1 MLERIERYQRQI
13 GQYRKGIT
21 AAFFAVILLLGVFLA
36 KDYGMPWDE
45 ETEFGIL
52 SANLKEYARL
62 LQGEDSDFVR
72 WADERGIVYISEYME
87 KDHGQSAYYPIT
99 PLFVKYSYEDNTR
112 ALSLTWHIHTF
123 LVCFLGMLALYGTV
137 RRLTGRRIYGMMGCL
152 MWWLSPR
159 IFADSF
165 YNNKDMMFAAFVL
178 IVLYFALRF
187 IEERKIRHAVLLG
200 ITGAFASNTRVLGFW
215 LVGLTG
221 LLYLIILTVKKEWSR
236 RNFLLGL
243 GVVASFALSFLAIT
257 PATWPSVVE
266 YFQYVVSN
274 SMNFVRWEGSLMYQ
288 GEMFGNSFRT
298 LPWHY
303 LPVLIF
309 LTSPVFVLILMTA
322 GNVLTGFDFLRPK
335 RILDGPAKYYVLMF
349 VFVWP
354 VLAYTIVRDPV
365 IYNGWRHFYFIY
377 GPFVIMGMRAFA
389 ALSGSR
395 QKFVRIA
402 SRAAAAIQLVCMAV
416 VIVLAHPNEF
426 GYYNILSGGNVE
438 EKYELDYW
446 NVSALSCLRGVLEK
460 ADPAPG
466 ESIVIGSYEGYSY
479 AGIYRAYKLLTDEE
493 KAQVVL
499 LPEDTYLEA
508 DYLFVNPTYREI
520 TEKRY
525 EMRLGGYEPFDYE
538 GWGELFYTENCLANR
553 LYLVYQNK
561 DLL

>member
-1 MLERIERYQRQI
+1 MLEKIDRYQKR
-13 GQYRKGIT
+13 IT
-21 AAFFAVILLLGVFLA
+21 AVFFAVVLLLGIFLA

-62 LQGEDSDFVR
+62 FGGEDSTFVQ
-72 WADERGIVYISEYME
+72 WADENGIVYISEYME
-87 KDHGQSAYYPIT
+87 KDHGQSAYYPT
-99 PLFVKYSYEDNTR
+99 APLFIKYSYEGNTR
-112 ALSLTWHIHTF
+112 ALSLMWHVHTF
-123 LVCFLGMLALYGTV
+123 LVCFLGMLCLYGVV
-137 RRLTGRRIYGMMGCL
+137 RRLTGDWKYGITGCL

-178 IVLYFALRF
+178 MVIYFGLRF

-200 ITGAFASNTRVLGFW
+200 VVSAFASNTRVLGFW
-215 LVGLTG
+215 LLGLIG
-221 LLYLIILTVKKEWSR
+221 LLYLLILTVKKEWNR
-236 RNFLLGL
+236 RNFLLGT
-243 GVVASFALSFLAIT
+243 GIIVSFFLAFLAIT
-257 PATWPSVVE
+257 PATWPSVIE

-322 GNVLTGFDFLRPK
+322 GNVMTAFDFARPK
-335 RILDGPAKYYVLMF
+335 SILEGPPKYYVLIL

-354 VLAYTIVRDPV
+354 ILIYTILCDPV

-377 GPFVIMGMRAFA
+377 GPFVILGMRA
-389 ALSGSR
+389 LQGLVQSR
-395 QKFVRIA
+395 EKAVRILGK
-402 SRAAAAIQLVCMAV
+402 AAASIQLVIM
-416 VIVLAHPNEF
+416 VIVILLAHPNEF
-426 GYYNILSGGNVE
+426 GYYNILAGGNVE

-446 NVSALSCLRGVLEK
+446 NVSALSCLRGVLRK

-466 ESIVIGSYEGYSY
+466 EAIVIGSYEGYSY

-493 KAQVVL
+493 KEQVIL

-538 GWGELFYTENCLANR
+538 GWGDLFYTENCLANR
-553 LYLVYQNK
+553 LYIVYQNK
-561 DLL
+561 NIAD